1 MEEEPTGTAE
11 TGKSTSSSLSQMT
24 SKWLGL
30 SLPDCFSEF
39 IRHLRAFIFSA
50 STMSKWNR
58 SGALIVPSVLGPG
71 GVGAVSSGSEGGPVC
86 ILRLHPHGL
95 GIFESLGYELN

>member
-11 TGKSTSSSLSQMT
+11 TSKSTSSSLSQMT

-30 SLPDCFSEF
+30 SLWDCFSEF

-50 STMSKWNR
+50 SR
-58 SGALIVPSVLGPG
+58 VQCPQAQR
-71 GVGAVSSGSEGGPVC
+71 EGQCACCGC
-86 ILRLHPHGL
+86 ILMAWAYLKAWVM
-95 GIFESLGYELN
+95 S